1 MGYAIKDATH
11 KLTEE
16 NVNKIDLSVF
26 DESIPEQHQMKMLM
40 ISGCFLG
47 LRGSSEHTYLATRHS
62 LRGENDIGYKLAEKL
77 GTELTVLL
85 IKLRN

>member
-47 LRGSSEHTYLATRHS
+47 LRGSSEHIYLATRHI